1 MIIKIKISADSGA
14 IKYREMKSGDSVVL
28 TINRAI
34 QYISFLQLSN
44 AKLNHVTIKTYTH
57 EIALK
62 DGPCFVTDYSND
74 VVDTTYITDMSKA
87 ICFLRDLLEKVK
99 KNQEGK
105 K

>member
-1 MIIKIKISADSGA
+1 MIIKIKISANSGA
-14 IKYREMKSGDSVVL
+14 IKYREMESGDSVVL
-28 TINRAI
+28 AINRAI
-34 QYISFLQLSN
+34 QYISFLQLSD
-44 AKLNHVTIKTYTH
+44 AELNHVTIKTYTH

-87 ICFLRDLLEKVK
+87 IIFLTDLLEKVK
-99 KNQEGK
+99 NQEEK